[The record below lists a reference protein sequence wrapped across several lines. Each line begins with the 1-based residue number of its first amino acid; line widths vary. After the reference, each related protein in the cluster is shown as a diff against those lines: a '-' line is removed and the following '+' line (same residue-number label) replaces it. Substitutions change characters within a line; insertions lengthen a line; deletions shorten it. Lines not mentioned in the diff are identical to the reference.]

1 MHYSRYP
8 IFSPATINISSVFI
22 SSLPAPRPIVDQQPI
37 HPDYTS
43 GGTTGGADLGNLNV
57 I

>member
-1 MHYSRYP
+1 MHGSRYP
-8 IFSPATINISSVFI
+8 IFSPVRINISSVII
-22 SSLPAPRPIVDQQPI
+22 SSPPASRPMVDQQPI